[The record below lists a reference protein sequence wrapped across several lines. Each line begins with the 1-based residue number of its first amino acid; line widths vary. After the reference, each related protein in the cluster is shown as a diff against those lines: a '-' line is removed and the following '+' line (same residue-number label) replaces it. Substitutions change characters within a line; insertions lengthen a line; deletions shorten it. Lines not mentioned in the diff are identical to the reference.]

1 MKRLLSILL
10 VLALSVQVALADRA
24 SDLRALFLGKD
35 RNYVFVAA
43 HRGDWRNA
51 PENSLQAIDFAIK
64 KGADIIE
71 IDAKMTADG
80 HLVVMHD
87 KTVDRTTNGKG
98 KVEELTL
105 EQIKKLR
112 LRSGS
117 ATVTIHEVPTLE
129 EAMLMA
135 KGRALVNIDQGEK
148 YLNEIYPILV
158 KTGTVDQVVLKGGS
172 SYEKLTEKFGDLINK
187 FIYMPI
193 VTLDKPDAQE
203 KIEVFIRELKP
214 SAIEYCFK
222 RDDYPL
228 IDELAKYDQKYGVR
242 VWVNSLWPSLCGPH
256 DDEAALADPN
266 AAYGWM
272 LSKGTTLIQT
282 DRIEYL
288 IDYLT
293 KAGRRSPGTAATAS
307 PKKKK

>member
-1 MKRLLSILL
+1 MKKFFSFILL
-10 VLALSVQVALADRA
+10 LACGLQFAHADRA
-24 SDLRALFLGKD
+24 TDIRTQLLSKE

-64 KGADIIE
+64 KGVDIIE
-71 IDAKMTADG
+71 IDAKITSDG
-80 HLVVMHD
+80 QIIVMHD

-98 KVEELTL
+98 KVEDLTL
-105 EQIKKLR
+105 EQIKKLK
-112 LRSGS
+112 LRAG
-117 ATVTIHEVPTLE
+117 TGVVTIHEVPTLE

-158 KTGTVDQVVLKGGS
+158 KTGTVDQVVLKGNS
-172 SYEKLTEKFGDLINK
+172 TYEKLFEKFGDLINK

-193 VTLDKPDAQE
+193 VVLDKPDAQE
-203 KIEVFIRELKP
+203 KIEVFISELKP
-214 SAIEYCFK
+214 CAIEYCFK
-222 RDDYPL
+222 KDDYPL
-228 IDELAKYDQKYGVR
+228 IDELVKYDKKYGAR
-242 VWVNSLWPSLCGPH
+242 IWINSLWPSLAGGAH
-256 DDEAALADPN
+256 DDEAALSNPD

-272 LSKGTTLIQT
+272 LKKGATMIQT
-282 DRIEYL
+282 DRIDNL

-293 KAGRRSPGTAATAS
+293 KSGRRVTSVPV
-307 PKKKK
+307 PNKKK